1 MSDLENNAQEKG
13 TKKRPYNLR
22 EKKEKDAA
30 YRSLIRRE
38 LADELYDK
46 ILNIVVVQK
55 KYRDA
60 DYSAK
65 DLAKELQTN
74 TRYLSAVVNS
84 RFGMNYSCLLN
95 EYRVKEAQHLLTDK
109 RYADKNVEE
118 ISTMVGF
125 ANRQSFYAA
134 FYKNV
139 GETPNGYRKRHAEKE
154 AKKNQSI
161 YSRHMKKQL
170 ISMVTALSLLTACG
184 GNPKTTAEAEK
195 FDYTVE
201 QFADLQILRYRVPGF
216 EDLSLKQK
224 ELVYYLTEAAL
235 QGRDILFDQNGKY
248 NLTIR
253 RMLEAVYTGY
263 KGDKNT
269 PDFKAMEVYLKRVWF
284 SNGIHHHYGSEKFVP
299 GFTPEFFRQAVQS
312 VDAATLPL
320 AEGQTVEQLC
330 EEVFPVIFDPTVMPK
345 RVNQAA
351 GEDLVLTSACNYYD
365 GVTQQEAEDF
375 YNALKNP
382 QDETPVSYGLNSRLV
397 KEDGKIQEKV
407 WKVGGLYGQAL
418 EKIVYWLKK
427 AEGVAETPEQKAVI
441 AKLMEFYETGDLKTF
456 DEYAIL
462 WVKDLNSRIDFVNG
476 FTESYGDPLGMKASW
491 ESLVNFKDLEATQR
505 TELISGNAQWF
516 EDHSPVDGQ
525 FKKEKVKGVSA
536 KVITAA
542 ILAGDLYPATA
553 IGINLPNANW
563 IRSHHGSKSVTIGNI
578 TDAYNKAAHGNGF
591 NEEFVYSD
599 AELQLIDK
607 YADVTDELHTDLHE
621 CLGHGS
627 GKLLPGVDPD
637 ALKAYGSTIE
647 EARADLFGLYYVA
660 DPKLVELGLTPSAD
674 AYKAQY
680 YTYLMNGLMTQ
691 LVRIEPGNNVEEAHM
706 RNRQLIARWVYEKGA
721 AEKVVELVK
730 KDGKTYVV
738 INDYEKVRDLFGRL
752 LAEIQRIKST
762 GDYAGAHDLVEA
774 YAVKV
779 DPALHAEVLERYKKL
794 NLAPYKGF
802 VNPKY
807 EVVTDADGTITD
819 VTVTYD
825 EGYAEQ
831 MLRYSKDYSTLS
843 SVNK

>member
-1 MSDLENNAQEKG
+1 
-13 TKKRPYNLR
+13 
-22 EKKEKDAA
+22 
-30 YRSLIRRE
+30 
-38 LADELYDK
+38 
-46 ILNIVVVQK
+46 
-55 KYRDA
+55 
-60 DYSAK
+60 
-65 DLAKELQTN
+65 
-74 TRYLSAVVNS
+74 
-84 RFGMNYSCLLN
+84 
-95 EYRVKEAQHLLTDK
+95 
-109 RYADKNVEE
+109 
-118 ISTMVGF
+118 
-125 ANRQSFYAA
+125 
-134 FYKNV
+134 
-139 GETPNGYRKRHAEKE
+139 
-154 AKKNQSI
+154 
-161 YSRHMKKQL
+161 MKKQL
-170 ISMVTALSLLTACG
+170 IACAAFALLTACSG
-184 GNPKTTAEAEK
+184 SKTTTAEADK

-216 EDLSLKQK
+216 ENLSLQQK

-248 NLTIR
+248 NLRIR
-253 RMLEAVYTGY
+253 RTLEAVYTGY

-299 GFTPEFFRQAVQS
+299 GFAPEFFKEAMLS
-312 VDAATLPL
+312 VDASTLPL
-320 AEGQTVEQLC
+320 AEGQTAEQLC
-330 EEVFPVIFDPTVMPK
+330 DELSPVIFDPAVMPK

-365 GVTQQEAEDF
+365 GVTQKEAEDF
-375 YNALKNP
+375 YNAMKDP
-382 QDETPVSYGLNSRLV
+382 KDETPVSYGLNSRLV
-397 KEDGKIQEKV
+397 KENGKIQEKI
-407 WKVGGLYGQAL
+407 WKVGGLYGQAID
-418 EKIVYWLKK
+418 KIVYWLKK
-427 AEGVAETPEQKAVI
+427 AEGVAENPEQKAVI
-441 AKLMEFYETGDLKTF
+441 AELIKFYETGDLKTF

-462 WVKDLNSRIDFVNG
+462 WVKDLNSLVDFVNG

-491 ESLVNFKDLEATQR
+491 ESLVNFKDMEATHR
-505 TELISGNAQWF
+505 TEIISGNAQWF
-516 EDHSPVDGQ
+516 EDHSPVDKQ
-525 FKKEKVKGVSA
+525 FKKDEVKGVSA

-553 IGINLPNANW
+553 IGINLPNSNW

-607 YADVTDELHTDLHE
+607 YADLTGELHTDLHE

-660 DPKLVELGLTPSAD
+660 DPKLVELGLTPNED
-674 AYKAQY
+674 AYKAEY

-721 AEKVVELVK
+721 ADKVVELVK

-738 INDYEKVRDLFGRL
+738 INDYEKVRELFGEL

-762 GDYAGAHDLVEA
+762 GDYDAARELVES

-779 DPALHAEVLERYKKL
+779 DPELHAEVLERYKKL

-807 EVVTDADGTITD
+807 EAVTDADGNITD
-819 VTVTYD
+819 VKVTYD

-831 MLRYSKDYSTLS
+831 MLRYSKDYSALP
-843 SVNK
+843 SVND

>member
-1 MSDLENNAQEKG
+1 
-13 TKKRPYNLR
+13 
-22 EKKEKDAA
+22 
-30 YRSLIRRE
+30 
-38 LADELYDK
+38 
-46 ILNIVVVQK
+46 
-55 KYRDA
+55 
-60 DYSAK
+60 
-65 DLAKELQTN
+65 
-74 TRYLSAVVNS
+74 
-84 RFGMNYSCLLN
+84 
-95 EYRVKEAQHLLTDK
+95 
-109 RYADKNVEE
+109 
-118 ISTMVGF
+118 
-125 ANRQSFYAA
+125 
-134 FYKNV
+134 
-139 GETPNGYRKRHAEKE
+139 
-154 AKKNQSI
+154 
-161 YSRHMKKQL
+161 
-170 ISMVTALSLLTACG
+170 MVTALSLLTACG

-599 AELQLIDK
+599 AELQLINK
-607 YADVTDELHTDLHE
+607 YADVTDNLHTDLHE

-807 EVVTDADGTITD
+807 EAVTDADGTITD

-831 MLRYSKDYSTLS
+831 MLRYSKDYSTLP

>member
-1 MSDLENNAQEKG
+1 
-13 TKKRPYNLR
+13 
-22 EKKEKDAA
+22 
-30 YRSLIRRE
+30 
-38 LADELYDK
+38 
-46 ILNIVVVQK
+46 
-55 KYRDA
+55 
-60 DYSAK
+60 
-65 DLAKELQTN
+65 
-74 TRYLSAVVNS
+74 
-84 RFGMNYSCLLN
+84 
-95 EYRVKEAQHLLTDK
+95 
-109 RYADKNVEE
+109 
-118 ISTMVGF
+118 
-125 ANRQSFYAA
+125 
-134 FYKNV
+134 
-139 GETPNGYRKRHAEKE
+139 
-154 AKKNQSI
+154 
-161 YSRHMKKQL
+161 
-170 ISMVTALSLLTACG
+170 MVTALSLLTACG

-779 DPALHAEVLERYKKL
+779 DPSLHAEVLERYKKL

-807 EVVTDADGTITD
+807 EAVTDADGTITD

-831 MLRYSKDYSTLS
+831 MLRYSKDYSTLP

>member
-1 MSDLENNAQEKG
+1 
-13 TKKRPYNLR
+13 
-22 EKKEKDAA
+22 
-30 YRSLIRRE
+30 
-38 LADELYDK
+38 
-46 ILNIVVVQK
+46 
-55 KYRDA
+55 
-60 DYSAK
+60 
-65 DLAKELQTN
+65 
-74 TRYLSAVVNS
+74 
-84 RFGMNYSCLLN
+84 
-95 EYRVKEAQHLLTDK
+95 
-109 RYADKNVEE
+109 
-118 ISTMVGF
+118 
-125 ANRQSFYAA
+125 
-134 FYKNV
+134 
-139 GETPNGYRKRHAEKE
+139 
-154 AKKNQSI
+154 
-161 YSRHMKKQL
+161 
-170 ISMVTALSLLTACG
+170 MVTALSLLTACG

-195 FDYTVE
+195 IDYTVE

-263 KGDKNT
+263 NGDKNT
-269 PDFKAMEVYLKRVWF
+269 PDFKVMEVYLKRVWF

-330 EEVFPVIFDPTVMPK
+330 EEVFSVIFDPTVMPK

-491 ESLVNFKDLEATQR
+491 ESLVNFKDLEATRR

-831 MLRYSKDYSTLS
+831 MLRYSKDYSTLP

>member
-1 MSDLENNAQEKG
+1 
-13 TKKRPYNLR
+13 
-22 EKKEKDAA
+22 
-30 YRSLIRRE
+30 
-38 LADELYDK
+38 
-46 ILNIVVVQK
+46 
-55 KYRDA
+55 
-60 DYSAK
+60 
-65 DLAKELQTN
+65 
-74 TRYLSAVVNS
+74 
-84 RFGMNYSCLLN
+84 
-95 EYRVKEAQHLLTDK
+95 
-109 RYADKNVEE
+109 
-118 ISTMVGF
+118 
-125 ANRQSFYAA
+125 
-134 FYKNV
+134 
-139 GETPNGYRKRHAEKE
+139 
-154 AKKNQSI
+154 
-161 YSRHMKKQL
+161 
-170 ISMVTALSLLTACG
+170 MVTALSLLTACG

-224 ELVYYLTEAAL
+224 ELVYYLTEAVL

-831 MLRYSKDYSTLS
+831 MLRYSKDYSTLP

>member
-1 MSDLENNAQEKG
+1 
-13 TKKRPYNLR
+13 
-22 EKKEKDAA
+22 
-30 YRSLIRRE
+30 
-38 LADELYDK
+38 
-46 ILNIVVVQK
+46 
-55 KYRDA
+55 
-60 DYSAK
+60 
-65 DLAKELQTN
+65 
-74 TRYLSAVVNS
+74 
-84 RFGMNYSCLLN
+84 
-95 EYRVKEAQHLLTDK
+95 
-109 RYADKNVEE
+109 
-118 ISTMVGF
+118 
-125 ANRQSFYAA
+125 
-134 FYKNV
+134 
-139 GETPNGYRKRHAEKE
+139 
-154 AKKNQSI
+154 
-161 YSRHMKKQL
+161 MKKQL
-170 ISMVTALSLLTACG
+170 IACAAFALLTACSG
-184 GNPKTTAEAEK
+184 SKTTTAEADK

-216 EDLSLKQK
+216 ENLSLQQK

-248 NLTIR
+248 NLRIR
-253 RMLEAVYTGY
+253 RTLEAVYTGY

-269 PDFKAMEVYLKRVWF
+269 PNFKAMEVYLKRVWF

-299 GFTPEFFRQAVQS
+299 GFAPEFFKEAVLS
-312 VDAATLPL
+312 VDASTLPL
-320 AEGQTVEQLC
+320 AEGQTAEQLC
-330 EEVFPVIFDPTVMPK
+330 DELSPVIFDPIVMPK

-365 GVTQQEAEDF
+365 GVTQKEAEDF
-375 YNALKNP
+375 YNAMKDP
-382 QDETPVSYGLNSRLV
+382 KDETPVSYGLNSRLV
-397 KEDGKIQEKV
+397 KENGKIQEKV
-407 WKVGGLYGQAL
+407 WKVGGLYGQAID
-418 EKIVYWLKK
+418 KIVYWLKK
-427 AEGVAETPEQKAVI
+427 AEGVAENPEQKAVI
-441 AKLMEFYETGDLKTF
+441 AELIKFYETGDLKIF

-462 WVKDLNSRIDFVNG
+462 WVKDLNSLVDFVNG

-491 ESLVNFKDLEATQR
+491 ESLVNFKDMEATHR
-505 TELISGNAQWF
+505 TEIISGNAQWF
-516 EDHSPVDGQ
+516 EDHSPVDKL
-525 FKKEKVKGVSA
+525 FKKDEVKGVSA

-553 IGINLPNANW
+553 IGINLPNSNW

-607 YADVTDELHTDLHE
+607 YADLTGELHTDLHE

-660 DPKLVELGLTPSAD
+660 DPKLVELGLTPNED
-674 AYKAQY
+674 AYKAEY

-706 RNRQLIARWVYEKGA
+706 RNRQLIARWVFEKGA
-721 AEKVVELVK
+721 ADKVVELVK

-738 INDYEKVRDLFGRL
+738 VNDYEKLRALFGEL
-752 LAEIQRIKST
+752 LSEIQRIKST
-762 GDYAGAHDLVEA
+762 GDYQGAHDLVEN

-807 EVVTDADGTITD
+807 EAVVDAAGKITD
-819 VTVTYD
+819 VKVTYD

-831 MLRYSKDYSTLS
+831 MLRYSKDYSNLPS
-843 SVNK
+843 INN

>member
-1 MSDLENNAQEKG
+1 
-13 TKKRPYNLR
+13 
-22 EKKEKDAA
+22 
-30 YRSLIRRE
+30 
-38 LADELYDK
+38 
-46 ILNIVVVQK
+46 
-55 KYRDA
+55 
-60 DYSAK
+60 
-65 DLAKELQTN
+65 
-74 TRYLSAVVNS
+74 
-84 RFGMNYSCLLN
+84 
-95 EYRVKEAQHLLTDK
+95 
-109 RYADKNVEE
+109 
-118 ISTMVGF
+118 
-125 ANRQSFYAA
+125 
-134 FYKNV
+134 
-139 GETPNGYRKRHAEKE
+139 
-154 AKKNQSI
+154 
-161 YSRHMKKQL
+161 MKKQL

-299 GFTPEFFRQAVQS
+299 GFTPEFFKQAVQS
-312 VDAATLPL
+312 VDAAALPL

-330 EEVFPVIFDPTVMPK
+330 EEVFPVIFDPTMMPK

-418 EKIVYWLKK
+418 EKIVYWLRK

-807 EVVTDADGTITD
+807 EAVTDADGTITD

-831 MLRYSKDYSTLS
+831 MLRYSKDYSTLP

>member
-1 MSDLENNAQEKG
+1 
-13 TKKRPYNLR
+13 
-22 EKKEKDAA
+22 
-30 YRSLIRRE
+30 
-38 LADELYDK
+38 
-46 ILNIVVVQK
+46 
-55 KYRDA
+55 
-60 DYSAK
+60 
-65 DLAKELQTN
+65 
-74 TRYLSAVVNS
+74 
-84 RFGMNYSCLLN
+84 
-95 EYRVKEAQHLLTDK
+95 
-109 RYADKNVEE
+109 
-118 ISTMVGF
+118 
-125 ANRQSFYAA
+125 
-134 FYKNV
+134 
-139 GETPNGYRKRHAEKE
+139 
-154 AKKNQSI
+154 
-161 YSRHMKKQL
+161 
-170 ISMVTALSLLTACG
+170 MVTALSLLTACG

-320 AEGQTVEQLC
+320 SEGQTVEQLC

>member
-1 MSDLENNAQEKG
+1 
-13 TKKRPYNLR
+13 
-22 EKKEKDAA
+22 
-30 YRSLIRRE
+30 
-38 LADELYDK
+38 
-46 ILNIVVVQK
+46 
-55 KYRDA
+55 
-60 DYSAK
+60 
-65 DLAKELQTN
+65 
-74 TRYLSAVVNS
+74 
-84 RFGMNYSCLLN
+84 
-95 EYRVKEAQHLLTDK
+95 
-109 RYADKNVEE
+109 
-118 ISTMVGF
+118 
-125 ANRQSFYAA
+125 
-134 FYKNV
+134 
-139 GETPNGYRKRHAEKE
+139 
-154 AKKNQSI
+154 
-161 YSRHMKKQL
+161 
-170 ISMVTALSLLTACG
+170 MVTALSLLTACG

-299 GFTPEFFRQAVQS
+299 GFTPEFFKQAVQS

-660 DPKLVELGLTPSAD
+660 DPKLVELGRTPSAD

-807 EVVTDADGTITD
+807 EAVTDADGTITD

-831 MLRYSKDYSTLS
+831 MLRYSKDYSTLP

>member
-1 MSDLENNAQEKG
+1 
-13 TKKRPYNLR
+13 
-22 EKKEKDAA
+22 
-30 YRSLIRRE
+30 
-38 LADELYDK
+38 
-46 ILNIVVVQK
+46 
-55 KYRDA
+55 
-60 DYSAK
+60 
-65 DLAKELQTN
+65 
-74 TRYLSAVVNS
+74 
-84 RFGMNYSCLLN
+84 
-95 EYRVKEAQHLLTDK
+95 
-109 RYADKNVEE
+109 
-118 ISTMVGF
+118 
-125 ANRQSFYAA
+125 
-134 FYKNV
+134 
-139 GETPNGYRKRHAEKE
+139 
-154 AKKNQSI
+154 
-161 YSRHMKKQL
+161 MKKQL
-170 ISMVTALSLLTACG
+170 IACAAFALLTACSG
-184 GNPKTTAEAEK
+184 SKTTTAEADK

-216 EDLSLKQK
+216 ENLSLQQK

-248 NLTIR
+248 NLRIR
-253 RMLEAVYTGY
+253 RTLEAVYTGY

-299 GFTPEFFRQAVQS
+299 GFAPEFFKEAMLS
-312 VDAATLPL
+312 VDASTLPL

-330 EEVFPVIFDPTVMPK
+330 DELFPVIFDPAVMPK

-365 GVTQQEAEDF
+365 GVTQKEAEDF
-375 YNALKNP
+375 YNAMKDP
-382 QDETPVSYGLNSRLV
+382 KDETPVSYGLNSRLV
-397 KEDGKIQEKV
+397 KENGKIQEKV
-407 WKVGGLYGQAL
+407 WKVGGLYGQVID
-418 EKIVYWLKK
+418 KIVYWLKK
-427 AEGVAETPEQKAVI
+427 AEGVAENPEQKAVI
-441 AKLMEFYETGDLKTF
+441 AELIKFYETGDLKTF

-462 WVKDLNSRIDFVNG
+462 WVKDLNSLVDFVNG

-491 ESLVNFKDLEATQR
+491 ESLVNFKDMEATHR
-505 TELISGNAQWF
+505 TEIISGNAQWF
-516 EDHSPVDGQ
+516 EDHSPVDKQ
-525 FKKEKVKGVSA
+525 FKKDEVKGVSA

-553 IGINLPNANW
+553 VGITLPNSNW

-607 YADVTDELHTDLHE
+607 YADLTGELHTDLHE

-660 DPKLVELGLTPSAD
+660 DPKLVELGLTPNED
-674 AYKAQY
+674 AYKAEY

-706 RNRQLIARWVYEKGA
+706 RNRQLIARWVFEKGA
-721 AEKVVELVK
+721 ADKVVELVK

-738 INDYEKVRDLFGRL
+738 VNDYEKLRELFGEL
-752 LAEIQRIKST
+752 LSEIQRIKST
-762 GDYAGAHDLVEA
+762 GDYQGAHDLVEN

-807 EVVTDADGTITD
+807 EAVVDAAGKITD
-819 VTVTYD
+819 VKVTYD

-831 MLRYSKDYSTLS
+831 MLRYSKDYSNLPS
-843 SVNK
+843 INN

>member
-1 MSDLENNAQEKG
+1 
-13 TKKRPYNLR
+13 
-22 EKKEKDAA
+22 
-30 YRSLIRRE
+30 
-38 LADELYDK
+38 
-46 ILNIVVVQK
+46 
-55 KYRDA
+55 
-60 DYSAK
+60 
-65 DLAKELQTN
+65 
-74 TRYLSAVVNS
+74 
-84 RFGMNYSCLLN
+84 
-95 EYRVKEAQHLLTDK
+95 
-109 RYADKNVEE
+109 
-118 ISTMVGF
+118 
-125 ANRQSFYAA
+125 
-134 FYKNV
+134 
-139 GETPNGYRKRHAEKE
+139 
-154 AKKNQSI
+154 
-161 YSRHMKKQL
+161 
-170 ISMVTALSLLTACG
+170 MVTALSLLTACG

-195 FDYTVE
+195 IDYTVE
-201 QFADLQILRYRVPGF
+201 QFADLQILHYRVPGF

>member
-1 MSDLENNAQEKG
+1 
-13 TKKRPYNLR
+13 
-22 EKKEKDAA
+22 
-30 YRSLIRRE
+30 
-38 LADELYDK
+38 
-46 ILNIVVVQK
+46 
-55 KYRDA
+55 
-60 DYSAK
+60 
-65 DLAKELQTN
+65 
-74 TRYLSAVVNS
+74 
-84 RFGMNYSCLLN
+84 
-95 EYRVKEAQHLLTDK
+95 
-109 RYADKNVEE
+109 
-118 ISTMVGF
+118 
-125 ANRQSFYAA
+125 
-134 FYKNV
+134 
-139 GETPNGYRKRHAEKE
+139 
-154 AKKNQSI
+154 
-161 YSRHMKKQL
+161 
-170 ISMVTALSLLTACG
+170 
-184 GNPKTTAEAEK
+184 
-195 FDYTVE
+195 VE

-216 EDLSLKQK
+216 ENLSLQQK

-248 NLTIR
+248 NLRIR
-253 RMLEAVYTGY
+253 RTLEAVYTGY

-299 GFTPEFFRQAVQS
+299 GFAPEFFKEAVLS
-312 VDAATLPL
+312 VDASTLPL

-330 EEVFPVIFDPTVMPK
+330 DELSPVIFDPTVMPK

-365 GVTQQEAEDF
+365 GVTQKEAEDF
-375 YNALKNP
+375 YNAMKDP
-382 QDETPVSYGLNSRLV
+382 KDETPVSYGLNSRLV
-397 KEDGKIQEKV
+397 KENGKIQEKV
-407 WKVGGLYGQAL
+407 WKVGGLYGQAID
-418 EKIVYWLKK
+418 KIVYWLKK
-427 AEGVAETPEQKAVI
+427 AEGVAENPEQKAVI
-441 AKLMEFYETGDLKTF
+441 AELIKFYETGDLKTF

-462 WVKDLNSRIDFVNG
+462 WVKDLNSLVDFVNG

-491 ESLVNFKDLEATQR
+491 ESLVNFKDMEATHR
-505 TELISGNAQWF
+505 TEIISGNAQWF
-516 EDHSPVDGQ
+516 EDHSPVDKQ
-525 FKKEKVKGVSA
+525 FKKDEVKGVSA

-553 IGINLPNANW
+553 IGINLPNSNW

-607 YADVTDELHTDLHE
+607 YADLTGELHTDLHE

-660 DPKLVELGLTPSAD
+660 DPKLVELGLTPNAD
-674 AYKAQY
+674 AYKAEY

-706 RNRQLIARWVYEKGA
+706 RNRQLIARWVFEKGA
-721 AEKVVELVK
+721 ADKVVELVK

-738 INDYEKVRDLFGRL
+738 VNDYEKLRALFGEL
-752 LAEIQRIKST
+752 LSEIQRIKST
-762 GDYAGAHDLVEA
+762 GDYQGAHDLVEN

-779 DPALHAEVLERYKKL
+779 YPALHAEVLERYKKL

-807 EVVTDADGTITD
+807 EAVVDAAGKITD
-819 VTVTYD
+819 VKVTYD

-831 MLRYSKDYSTLS
+831 MLRYSKDYSNLPS
-843 SVNK
+843 INN

>member
-1 MSDLENNAQEKG
+1 
-13 TKKRPYNLR
+13 
-22 EKKEKDAA
+22 
-30 YRSLIRRE
+30 
-38 LADELYDK
+38 
-46 ILNIVVVQK
+46 
-55 KYRDA
+55 
-60 DYSAK
+60 
-65 DLAKELQTN
+65 
-74 TRYLSAVVNS
+74 
-84 RFGMNYSCLLN
+84 
-95 EYRVKEAQHLLTDK
+95 
-109 RYADKNVEE
+109 
-118 ISTMVGF
+118 
-125 ANRQSFYAA
+125 
-134 FYKNV
+134 
-139 GETPNGYRKRHAEKE
+139 
-154 AKKNQSI
+154 
-161 YSRHMKKQL
+161 
-170 ISMVTALSLLTACG
+170 MVTALSLLTACG

-330 EEVFPVIFDPTVMPK
+330 EEVFPVIFDPKVMPK

-441 AKLMEFYETGDLKTF
+441 AKLMDFYETGDLKTF

-491 ESLVNFKDLEATQR
+491 ESLVNFKDLEATRR

-563 IRSHHGSKSVTIGNI
+563 IRSQHGSKSVTIGNI

-706 RNRQLIARWVYEKGA
+706 RNRQLIARWVYENGA

-831 MLRYSKDYSTLS
+831 MLRYSKDYSTLP

>member
-1 MSDLENNAQEKG
+1 
-13 TKKRPYNLR
+13 
-22 EKKEKDAA
+22 
-30 YRSLIRRE
+30 
-38 LADELYDK
+38 
-46 ILNIVVVQK
+46 
-55 KYRDA
+55 
-60 DYSAK
+60 
-65 DLAKELQTN
+65 
-74 TRYLSAVVNS
+74 
-84 RFGMNYSCLLN
+84 
-95 EYRVKEAQHLLTDK
+95 
-109 RYADKNVEE
+109 
-118 ISTMVGF
+118 
-125 ANRQSFYAA
+125 
-134 FYKNV
+134 
-139 GETPNGYRKRHAEKE
+139 
-154 AKKNQSI
+154 
-161 YSRHMKKQL
+161 MKKQL
-170 ISMVTALSLLTACG
+170 IACAAFALLTACSG
-184 GNPKTTAEAEK
+184 SKTTTAEADK

-216 EDLSLKQK
+216 ENLSLQQK

-248 NLTIR
+248 NLRIR
-253 RMLEAVYTGY
+253 RTLEAVYTGY

-299 GFTPEFFRQAVQS
+299 GFAPEFFKEAVLS
-312 VDAATLPL
+312 VDTSTLPL
-320 AEGQTVEQLC
+320 AEGQTAEQLC
-330 EEVFPVIFDPTVMPK
+330 DELFPVIFDPAVMPK

-351 GEDLVLTSACNYYD
+351 REDLVLTSACNYYD
-365 GVTQQEAEDF
+365 GVTQKEAEDF
-375 YNALKNP
+375 YNAMKDP
-382 QDETPVSYGLNSRLV
+382 KDETPVSYGLNSRLV
-397 KEDGKIQEKV
+397 KENGKIQEKI
-407 WKVGGLYGQAL
+407 WKVGGLYGQAID
-418 EKIVYWLKK
+418 KIVYWLKK
-427 AEGVAETPEQKAVI
+427 AEGVAENPEQKAVI
-441 AKLMEFYETGDLKTF
+441 AELIKFYETGDLKTF

-462 WVKDLNSRIDFVNG
+462 WVKDLNSLVDFVNG

-491 ESLVNFKDLEATQR
+491 ESLVNFKDMEATHR
-505 TELISGNAQWF
+505 TEIISGNAQWF
-516 EDHSPVDGQ
+516 EDHSPVDKQ
-525 FKKEKVKGVSA
+525 FKKDEVKGVSA

-553 IGINLPNANW
+553 IGINLPNSNW

-607 YADVTDELHTDLHE
+607 YADLTGELHTDLHE

-660 DPKLVELGLTPSAD
+660 DPKLVELGLTPNED
-674 AYKAQY
+674 AYKAEY

-706 RNRQLIARWVYEKGA
+706 RNRQLIARWVFEKGA
-721 AEKVVELVK
+721 ADKVVELVRR
-730 KDGKTYVV
+730 DGKTYVV
-738 INDYEKVRDLFGRL
+738 VNDYGKLRTLFGEL
-752 LAEIQRIKST
+752 LSEIQRIKST
-762 GDYAGAHDLVEA
+762 GDYQGAHDLVEN

-779 DPALHAEVLERYKKL
+779 DPVLHAEVLERYKKL

-807 EVVTDADGTITD
+807 EAVVDAAGKITD
-819 VTVTYD
+819 VKVTYD

-831 MLRYSKDYSTLS
+831 MLRYSKDYSNLPS
-843 SVNK
+843 INN